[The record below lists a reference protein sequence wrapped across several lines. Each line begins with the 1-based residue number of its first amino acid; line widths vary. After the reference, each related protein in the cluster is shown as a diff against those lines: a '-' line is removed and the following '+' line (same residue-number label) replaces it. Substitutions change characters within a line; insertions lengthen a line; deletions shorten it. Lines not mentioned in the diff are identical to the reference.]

1 MSLQKDIMKPVRGKT
16 LPLIL
21 DPDTDAAGL
30 HRLAVKKMTD
40 FNSDMDEGPYVLIYP
55 DTSEVI
61 NIPDYD
67 KGEQQDASDCDQEV
81 TVRRKRVTEVDLADT
96 QPWEPEHE
104 STPKS
109 TAEKTR

>member
-21 DPDTDAAGL
+21 DPDTDATGL

-40 FNSDMDEGPYVLIYP
+40 FNSDLDEGPYVLIYP
-55 DTSEVI
+55 DTSEI
-61 NIPDYD
+61 MT
-67 KGEQQDASDCDQEV
+67 K
-81 TVRRKRVTEVDLADT
+81 
-96 QPWEPEHE
+96 PWEPEHE

-109 TAEKTR
+109 TAEKT